1 MNRST
6 FRSLV
11 FAAASAV
18 VAMTPLTLA
27 HAQALSTPLLTSGEV
42 RTAYVEQG
50 FQTSRPITWWTN
62 GSTTFTV
69 EDPAEQNSPSARV
82 LMVIVYPDRASADAE
97 HRDGVH
103 LVPGYGPSVWQGNVA
118 MVQTTRS
125 ELARRYAAEV
135 NRDDPSYVQTGT
147 AIELLAEASYPV
159 ALDFVAVLQN
169 QTASNL

>member
-6 FRSLV
+6 FRSFV
-11 FAAASAV
+11 FATASAI
-18 VAMTPLTLA
+18 VAAAPLTLA
-27 HAQALSTPLLTSGEV
+27 QAQSTPTPLLTPEQV
-42 RTAYVEQG
+42 RTEFVEQG

-69 EDPAEQNSPSARV
+69 EDQAEQNSPSARV
-82 LMVIVYPDRASADAE
+82 LMVIVYPDEAKAVSE
-97 HRDGVH
+97 HHDGAH

-135 NRDDPSYVQTGT
+135 NRDDPSFVQTSTEPDGV
-147 AIELLAEASYPV
+147 AEAGYPV
-159 ALDFVAVLQN
+159 ALEFMAVLQSPT
-169 QTASNL
+169 TADL